1 MDGGF
6 ICDRMP
12 LISREQAFLAA
23 KLLDRIFGRDPMETI
38 EELRSTFSFT
48 KACVRSWENSR
59 DLRSRGI
66 RGKTLLRHADDLE
79 LGDMPPSLANISKNY
94 TILKGFTSHMAET
107 GVICTR
113 LIDPLKSPLEAF
125 YDLMEV
131 DAKSAQAIS
140 IIHGCASIIK
150 QMLGMLRRKWQR
162 WEMPRVPQIKRQ
174 FFLYTF
180 ETMKA
185 YFLCVIWVHA
195 HGKLRIPRSR
205 TLFWTLLKLF
215 TRLPTTLAYAWI
227 ND

>member
-1 MDGGF
+1 MEVSFG
-6 ICDRMP
+6 DRMP

-140 IIHGCASIIK
+140 IIHG
-150 QMLGMLRRKWQR
+150 LRKHYQTNAGNVATK
-162 WEMPRVPQIKRQ
+162 MAKVGNAPCSSDKKTI
-174 FFLYTF
+174 FSY
-180 ETMKA
+180 
-185 YFLCVIWVHA
+185 I
-195 HGKLRIPRSR
+195 
-205 TLFWTLLKLF
+205 LLK
-215 TRLPTTLAYAWI
+215 P
-227 ND
+227 